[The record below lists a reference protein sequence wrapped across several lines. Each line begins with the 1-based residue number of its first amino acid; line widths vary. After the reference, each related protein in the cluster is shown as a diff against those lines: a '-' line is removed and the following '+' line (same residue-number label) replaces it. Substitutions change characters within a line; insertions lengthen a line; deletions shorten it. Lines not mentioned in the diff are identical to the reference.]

1 MHQLQRNQLS
11 GHGDAEKGRRGDTVT
26 IISAS
31 PCLRVS
37 ASLVFGLSR
46 LSHGNIQASPD
57 SFFMSESNRSIWKR
71 ILLIVTALTLFCA
84 SSAAQTEE
92 AFGDAATDPV
102 RLFERGQSAHA
113 RGELEKAIG
122 FYEQALKV
130 RPEFPEAEF
139 QRGNALAS
147 LGRLSEAE
155 TAFRLAISYKKNW
168 SFPFTALG
176 ALLMRQQRDKEAE
189 PLLRQALAVDNKD
202 GVALR
207 LLSEIRLRAGDAKEA
222 LDLAKRATAI
232 PEAPASAWVGLAIAE
247 KASGDK
253 AAAKTTLDRVLADEP
268 ENLAAL
274 LERAGVYADEKN
286 FELAIT
292 DLKTAAKLKP
302 ADKGVASRLA
312 NVLQQAGKADEALA
326 VAKAAGLE
334 VQQPVAGGG
343 VVGTP
348 EEIEAANST
357 DPATARKAL
366 EKLLEKNP
374 RNAMLLGRLGA
385 SYRTDNPARSL
396 EFYRKASE
404 VKPDA
409 PEYALGYGA
418 ALVQAR
424 RFPEAAHILRQVVRL
439 TPDNYV
445 ARANLAT
452 ALYESKNYQE
462 AIPEYQWI
470 VTAKPD
476 VAVAHYF
483 IATSHDYLGEYP
495 EALASY
501 EKFLSAADANTN
513 QLEIEKVKLRLPML
527 KRQIELKQGA
537 KRKP

>member
-1 MHQLQRNQLS
+1 
-11 GHGDAEKGRRGDTVT
+11 D
-26 IISAS
+26 
-31 PCLRVS
+31 
-37 ASLVFGLSR
+37 
-46 LSHGNIQASPD
+46 
-57 SFFMSESNRSIWKR
+57 
-71 ILLIVTALTLFCA
+71 
-84 SSAAQTEE
+84 E
-92 AFGDAATDPV
+92 ADG
-102 RLFERGQSAHA
+102 
-113 RGELEKAIG
+113 
-122 FYEQALKV
+122 
-130 RPEFPEAEF
+130 
-139 QRGNALAS
+139 
-147 LGRLSEAE
+147 
-155 TAFRLAISYKKNW
+155 AFRRAISYKKNW
-168 SFPFTALG
+168 SLPYSALG
-176 ALLMRQQRDKEAE
+176 VVLVRQNRDKEAE
-189 PLLRQALAVDNKD
+189 QFFNQALTVDNKEN
-202 GVALR
+202 VALR
-207 LLSEIRLRAGDAKEA
+207 MLADLRLRAGDTKSA
-222 LDLAKRATAI
+222 LDFAKRATAN
-232 PEAPASAWVGLAIAE
+232 PDAPASAWVALALAE
-247 KASGDK
+247 KANGNIAGAK
-253 AAAKTTLDRVLADEP
+253 AALEHVLANEP
-268 ENLAAL
+268 ENVAAL
-274 LERAGVYADEKN
+274 IERADLLTNEKN
-286 FELAIT
+286 FEPAIA

-302 ADKGVASRLA
+302 ADKAVLSRLA
-312 NVLQQAGKADEALA
+312 YALQQAGKTEEAQA
-326 VAKAAGLE
+326 VAKSAGIETQPAAG
-334 VQQPVAGGG
+334 ANANG

-385 SYRTDNPARSL
+385 SYRTDDPARSL